1 MTEELNSVALND
13 EDLEAVNGGLFA
25 KGELLHN
32 KALAEIG
39 QKLGEMG
46 GLLKKT
52 FFGDHLVHYDD

>member
-1 MTEELNSVALND
+1 MQVVL
-13 EDLEAVNGGLFA
+13 GGSA
-25 KGELLHN
+25 SAGGRR
-32 KALAEIG
+32 ADRR